1 MKKNEHLAF
10 FAAAA
15 VALFLSCV
23 LARLLVYLATG
34 Y

>member
-1 MKKNEHLAF
+1 MKNSEHLAF
-10 FAAAA
+10 FAVAAF
-15 VALFLSCV
+15 ALFLSCV